1 MLDCK
6 LLTRRRPLFIILQLV
21 APPASLYHPKPSIV
35 SGTKHL
41 HPVLSRC
48 SIISHLFAI
57 SCHLQHVL
65 YDLFVHIYDIF
76 FYIDRSISA
85 LPQHDTMFNHTFNG
99 LTYSDTSSSSS
110 SSSPNSFP
118 QSPVRPSS
126 AQFFHQPPA
135 PDVPST
141 FLPSYYPEGRY
152 ASHDRDLNITGNGIG
167 YPSPN
172 HSPATWEALSQAG
185 PSSRHL
191 LDGTNIIEPHPP
203 HPRGK
208 GVGREMRPP
217 EYRISPASIASSLI
231 NKAATTSGSG
241 SSFPM
246 DPALQTL
253 SNSGSG
259 SGNPHGNESGGGGGG
274 GGSGGGRYHPY
285 SHPIQRSSPGTGTGG
300 GGSGPSRSNTTIP
313 DPSPNSNAY
322 PGNMYT
328 NIPLPERPDL
338 EPWERM
344 GAGVEITGEDYAQVS
359 LSIFADGPRIKLTK
373 KALEIYQHLLEAVPS
388 MRAHNDYPPLAGGQ
402 RYEHL
407 LGLASDGLSYLT
419 GPPQTQIPPQ
429 AHPPSNPEPSSVPLN
444 TSSSSNS
451 NKRSAH
457 NGNGDKKTPKC
468 LGCGATETPEWRRG
482 PMGPRTL
489 CNACVSLHMLL

>member
-1 MLDCK
+1 MIRQISVLDRNICP
-6 LLTRRRPLFIILQLV
+6 LL
-21 APPASLYHPKPSIV
+21 
-35 SGTKHL
+35 
-41 HPVLSRC
+41 
-48 SIISHLFAI
+48 SHK
-57 SCHLQHVL
+57 
-65 YDLFVHIYDIF
+65 
-76 FYIDRSISA
+76 
-85 LPQHDTMFNHTFNG
+85 TMWCYTANG
-99 LTYSDTSSSSS
+99 LQWSDASSSSS
-110 SSSPNSFP
+110 SSSSSASPNPFT
-118 QSPVRPSS
+118 QSPLRPQS
-126 AQFFHQPPA
+126 AQFFHRPPA

-152 ASHDRDLNITGNGIG
+152 ASLDRDLNLSGNGTG
-167 YPSPN
+167 YASPN

-203 HPRGK
+203 RARGK
-208 GVGREMRPP
+208 EIGREMRPP

-231 NKAATTSGSG
+231 NNAATTSGTGSG
-241 SSFPM
+241 SGSFPM
-246 DPALQTL
+246 DPALQNQ

-259 SGNPHGNESGGGGGG
+259 SGNPHGNDSGGGGGG
-274 GGSGGGRYHPY
+274 GGGGRYHPY
-285 SHPIQRSSPGTGTGG
+285 SHPIQRSSSGTGTGGG
-300 GGSGPSRSNTTIP
+300 GGSGPSRNNTTIP
-313 DPSPNSNAY
+313 EPAPNSTAY

-359 LSIFADGPRIKLTK
+359 LSVHTGQLEVRLIPQ
-373 KALEIYQHLLEAVPS
+373 ALEIYQHLLEAVPS
-388 MRAHNDYPPLAGGQ
+388 MRAHNDYPPLGGGQ

-407 LGLASDGLSYLT
+407 VGLASDGLSYLS
-419 GPPQTQIPPQ
+419 GPPQAQMPPQ
-429 AHPPSNPEPSSVPLN
+429 ATPQPPNPEPASVPLN
-444 TSSSSNS
+444 PSSSSNS

-457 NGNGDKKTPKC
+457 NMNGDKKTPKC

-489 CNACVSLHMLL
+489 CNACVSIRVLV